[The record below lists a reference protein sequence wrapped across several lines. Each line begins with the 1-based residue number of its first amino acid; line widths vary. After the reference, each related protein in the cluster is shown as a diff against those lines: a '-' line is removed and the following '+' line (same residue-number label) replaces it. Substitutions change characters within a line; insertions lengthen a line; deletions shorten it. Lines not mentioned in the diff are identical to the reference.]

1 MTDAHVHNLH
11 TITLKN
17 TKSHTNKKNTHKH
30 TDAVVVICTE
40 NRIMRK
46 TTFAYTTTR
55 PTHQTRRPVKE
66 T

>member
-1 MTDAHVHNLH
+1 MRTY
-11 TITLKN
+11 TLYTQTHSK
-17 TKSHTNKKNTHKH
+17 TQKVTLTKKNTHIH
-30 TDAVVVICTE
+30 TYAVVVICTE

-55 PTHQTRRPVKE
+55 PTHQARRKVKE